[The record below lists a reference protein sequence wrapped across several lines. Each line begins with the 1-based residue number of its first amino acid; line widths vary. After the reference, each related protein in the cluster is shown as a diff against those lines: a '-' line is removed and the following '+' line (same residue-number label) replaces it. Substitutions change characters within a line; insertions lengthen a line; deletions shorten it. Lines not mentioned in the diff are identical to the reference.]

1 MAPPLSNFP
10 MATNLS
16 LITKTEKWKVCFN
29 NIKFAKS
36 TFFDGFLFQKN
47 SNHISFN
54 LGKAVHTSANGK
66 STEECFYENGLR
78 QGPSIDKR
86 ENGDVEERTYTNGI
100 LEGSAVLLGGN
111 GDKLEFTYR

>member
-1 MAPPLSNFP
+1 MVPLLSNLP
-10 MATNLS
+10 METDLS
-16 LITKTEKWKVCFN
+16 SIIKTEKWKVYFN
-29 NIKFAKS
+29 QGA
-36 TFFDGFLFQKN
+36 TGLTFDGFSFQKN
-47 SNHISFN
+47 TYHRSFH
-54 LGKAVHTSANGK
+54 LGKAVHTSTNGK
-66 STEECFYENGLR
+66 STEECYYENGLR